1 MTKMNQIKVIA
12 FDADDTL
19 WVCEP
24 IFRTMEAKVC
34 ELLSEYMDKEQLLK
48 EILKNHIANLPL
60 YGYGIKGYILS
71 LTETALK
78 ISAGQV
84 PQEVIDRIIAYGK
97 EMLQEPVVLLQDV
110 SEVLPRLKEHFRL
123 MVITKGDLL
132 DQQRKLEASGLLPY
146 FNDIE
151 IVSDKKTAD
160 YEKLF
165 ERHGIDPKEFMM
177 VGNSLKSDI
186 LPVIELGAAGVHIPY
201 EITWEH
207 EKVEDL
213 DHSNPL
219 LHEISHLE
227 EIYPI
232 VGL

>member
-1 MTKMNQIKVIA
+1 MNQIKVIA

-34 ELLSEYMDKEQLLK
+34 ELLTGYMDKEQLLK

-78 ISAGQV
+78 ISNGKV

-97 EMLQEPVVLLQDV
+97 EMLQEPVELLEDV
-110 SEVLPRLKEHFRL
+110 KEVLPVLKGKYHL

-146 FNDIE
+146 FDDVE
-151 IVSDKKTAD
+151 ILSDKQPAD

-165 ERHGIDPKEFMM
+165 ERHGINPSEFMM

-186 LPVIELGAAGVHIPY
+186 LPVVELGGYGVHIPY
-201 EITWEH
+201 KITWEH
-207 EKVEDL
+207 EKVEHPDRT
-213 DHSNPL
+213 NPL
-219 LHEISHLE
+219 LREISHLRE
-227 EIYPI
+227 LIGI
-232 VGL
+232 IGIN

>member
-1 MTKMNQIKVIA
+1 MSQIKMIA

-34 ELLSEYMDKEQLLK
+34 ELLSPYMDKESLLQK
-48 EILKNHIANLPL
+48 ILENHIANLPL

-71 LTETALK
+71 LTETALE
-78 ISAGQV
+78 ISNREV
-84 PQEVIDRIIAYGK
+84 PQSVINQIIAYGK
-97 EMLQEPVVLLQDV
+97 EMLQEPVVLINQV
-110 SEVLPRLKEHFRL
+110 EKILPRLKEHFNL

-132 DQQRKLEASGLLPY
+132 DQQRKLNASGLLPL
-146 FNDIE
+146 FDEVE
-151 IVSDKKTAD
+151 ILSDKTPDD
-160 YEKLF
+160 YKKLF
-165 ERHGIDPKEFMM
+165 ERHGISPDEFMM

-186 LPVIELGAAGVHIPY
+186 LPVIELGAQGVHIPY

-207 EKVEDL
+207 EKVARIDRN
-213 DHSNPL
+213 NPL
-219 LHEISHLE
+219 LHEITHLD

-232 VGL
+232 VGI

>member
-1 MTKMNQIKVIA
+1 MNQIKVIA

-34 ELLSEYMDKEQLLK
+34 ELLTGYMEKELLLK
-48 EILKNHIANLPL
+48 EILKNHVGNLPL

-78 ISAGQV
+78 ISNGKV
-84 PQEVIDRIIAYGK
+84 SQEIIDRIISYGK
-97 EMLQEPVVLLQDV
+97 EMLQEPVELLDDV
-110 SEVLPRLKEHFRL
+110 KEVLPALKEKYRL

-146 FNDIE
+146 FDDVE
-151 IVSDKKTAD
+151 ILSDKKPAD

-165 ERHGIDPKEFMM
+165 ERYGINPSEFMM
-177 VGNSLKSDI
+177 VGNSLKSDV
-186 LPVIELGAAGVHIPY
+186 LPVVELGGYGVHIPY
-201 EITWEH
+201 KITWEH
-207 EKVEDL
+207 EKVENIDRT
-213 DHSNPL
+213 NPL
-219 LHEISHLE
+219 LHEISHLKE
-227 EIYPI
+227 LTDI
-232 VGL
+232 VGLN